1 MSRLNINS
9 AEKALEYLAQTDV
22 AIAKAKALMIGLDE
36 QRKTIEAGEFLKS
49 EGSAAERKQRALASE
64 SYRNHIEAYEDSVLT
79 YETLRNRRL
88 TATLQI
94 EMWRSVNSARNKGQI
109 V

>member
-1 MSRLNINS
+1 MSRLNIQS
-9 AEKALEYLAQTDV
+9 AEKALEYLAQTDL
-22 AIAKAKALMIGLDE
+22 AIAQAKSLMIGLDE
-36 QRKTIEAGEFLKS
+36 QRKTIEADEFLKN

-64 SYRNHIEAYEDSVLT
+64 SYCHHIEAYKDSVLT